1 MEEEQS
7 ILNCL
12 KSNYIFDEIISYIE
26 DENFKFKLLNY
37 SKALKEKFNIKKND
51 YKNKYLDYCINEDD
65 KNILFLS
72 SLYDCDCKK
81 YSEYQ
86 KTLKEYTQKYKIEKN
101 VLEEYIINLIENRI
115 KKETSDEIKI
125 DIYSPFLNHYIK
137 KFLQNLCF
145 RINIY
150 TINNH
155 NLNND
160 VSNIFKKM
168 NESNINYKSLN
179 IRLEHDDEEDNFFKK
194 IFSKKINF
202 NNFFNS
208 LKINYDKIE
217 KLTCSFLYPP
227 KKNKYTNFYNSLL
240 SSFQNKNNLIY
251 LDLSIGR
258 ICNNIDIINEFKSLK
273 YLYLNGFH
281 FAQNLVINLQ
291 NLEEISITYCEGIKI
306 IFDEINKKIKFLKI
320 VGSSIESSG
329 KSIDLPNLE
338 TIILDENLIQFN
350 NIIDFSSFKKI
361 EKFCGSYDYLNKMNL
376 AFLKNLELTEINVSK
391 DKMKEFASLFER
403 IITLENLK
411 EIKLN
416 IRYLSPEYFN
426 DIKGQN
432 KYVTNLKIIF
442 NEKILVDVLNI
453 LLKIF
458 PNITDIDIDS
468 IYNRICYFKKIE
480 EIKMDEN
487 IKITKM
493 NFNFDFLYY
502 INVLYLLKI

>member
-65 KNILFLS
+65 KNTLFLS

-179 IRLEHDDEEDNFFKK
+179 IRLDQNDEEENNFFKK
-194 IFSKKINF
+194 IFSKNINF
-202 NNFFNS
+202 INFFNS
-208 LKINYDKIE
+208 LNINYDKIE
-217 KLTCSFLYPP
+217 KLTCSYYFPP
-227 KKNKYTNFYNSLL
+227 KKYISTNFYN
-240 SSFQNKNNLIY
+240 
-251 LDLSIGR
+251 
-258 ICNNIDIINEFKSLK
+258 
-273 YLYLNGFH
+273 
-281 FAQNLVINLQ
+281 
-291 NLEEISITYCEGIKI
+291 
-306 IFDEINKKIKFLKI
+306 
-320 VGSSIESSG
+320 
-329 KSIDLPNLE
+329 
-338 TIILDENLIQFN
+338 
-350 NIIDFSSFKKI
+350 
-361 EKFCGSYDYLNKMNL
+361 
-376 AFLKNLELTEINVSK
+376 
-391 DKMKEFASLFER
+391 
-403 IITLENLK
+403 
-411 EIKLN
+411 
-416 IRYLSPEYFN
+416 
-426 DIKGQN
+426 
-432 KYVTNLKIIF
+432 
-442 NEKILVDVLNI
+442 
-453 LLKIF
+453 
-458 PNITDIDIDS
+458 
-468 IYNRICYFKKIE
+468 
-480 EIKMDEN
+480 
-487 IKITKM
+487 
-493 NFNFDFLYY
+493 
-502 INVLYLLKI
+502 